1 MFMYVH
7 THAFSCTYGGQRSTL
22 GVLLNHVQPSFSER
36 GPLFDLARLA
46 GQQAPGTCP
55 TLASQSWVYGCV
67 PPTPAV
73 EAGDLPKGL
82 RLTLQAHYPGT

>member
-1 MFMYVH
+1 M
-7 THAFSCTYGGQRSTL
+7 L
-22 GVLLNHVQPSFSER
+22 GVLLKHVQPSFSER

-55 TLASQSWVYGCV
+55 TLASQSWVYRCV
-67 PPTPAV
+67 HLCLAV

-82 RLTLQAHYPGT
+82 RLTLQALYPGT